1 MLGSVRAGDEVFSG
15 SFRGPPQVSNKRKR
29 HPHPRKMRMALHT
42 VEVVIAGFDGGYQ
55 PAFKKSGPFPVQT
68 LFVSVIPKHQAKKF
82 PTEPIGFADYLTALK
97 QADDV
102 AASILCFKSASPF
115 ASAVCLY
122 VVASAHRSVKQ
133 VQYISIFSML
143 ASGMSLVG
151 CERSR

>member
-1 MLGSVRAGDEVFSG
+1 
-15 SFRGPPQVSNKRKR
+15 
-29 HPHPRKMRMALHT
+29 MALHT

-55 PAFKKSGPFPVQT
+55 PAFKKSGPFPVQS

-122 VVASAHRSVKQ
+122 VVASAHPLGQASAVHFNLFDVSVGH
-133 VQYISIFSML
+133 VFSRL
-143 ASGMSLVG
+143 RALSLNA
-151 CERSR
+151 

>member
-1 MLGSVRAGDEVFSG
+1 MLGSVRAGVEVISG
-15 SFRGPPQVSNKRKR
+15 PSTGPATKRKR